1 MFARVGRR
9 LQAPSRRW
17 QQAIFGSGSYLTEY
31 NRKRHTSSSVAREG
45 TVGVVGPPVAY
56 MSSLPSSALGTAT
69 TSSPASMECRW
80 DSCGSSHSDACAL
93 LAHVAEVHIGRRSR
107 QNLSLVCKWP
117 DCSRSSQPFAKR
129 DHIISHMR
137 VHIHYKPF
145 YCELCFKMFKRPQ
158 DLKKHLGIHAAS
170 KTSVGKGEHVGFQ
183 QAKQFPT
190 SVASGAGY
198 LDAFNMGARGWFLLH
213 FSRSFSR
220 FARNELTSVSDH
232 V

>member
-1 MFARVGRR
+1 
-9 LQAPSRRW
+9 
-17 QQAIFGSGSYLTEY
+17 
-31 NRKRHTSSSVAREG
+31 
-45 TVGVVGPPVAY
+45 
-56 MSSLPSSALGTAT
+56 
-69 TSSPASMECRW
+69 MECRW
-80 DSCGSSHSDACAL
+80 DNCGSTHSDACSL

-170 KTSVGKGEHVGFQ
+170 KTSIGKEHVCFQ
-183 QAKQFPT
+183 QTKQFPT
-190 SVASGAGY
+190 TSVSSGAGY
-198 LDAFNMGARGWFLLH
+198 LDAFNMSARGTFASFLVH
-213 FSRSFSR
+213 FSRISLL
-220 FARNELTSVSDH
+220 ARNKFLTSVSNH